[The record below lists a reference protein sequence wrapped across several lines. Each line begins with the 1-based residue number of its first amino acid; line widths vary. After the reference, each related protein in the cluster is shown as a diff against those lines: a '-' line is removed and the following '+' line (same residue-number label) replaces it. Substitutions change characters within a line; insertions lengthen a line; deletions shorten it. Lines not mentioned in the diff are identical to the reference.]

1 MRFSTNVNTKPTKLF
16 QMRDFLGIDTFNSLY
31 EVAPNRATYMR
42 NFIRKDGVNHKRNGW
57 ESLSRFDNIEGLFNF
72 KLYDQVEEQDIYI
85 TIVCTD
91 KDFYMSSSLTA
102 NDNYAGMYYTKITD
116 SCRYTPASVE
126 TLDIKEPEMFI
137 FDNKAYFV
145 GCGEFLVF
153 GQYLRDNYW
162 QYELRKVADN
172 EDTYIPTTTININN
186 ITDTVDV
193 RATLE
198 QVNLL
203 SSYRKNT
210 FVGAPTGTEKE
221 FTEEIELKQF
231 ARYDGKTVPFIRTK
245 FNIKSVTSI
254 VVNEVTLESG
264 TYSTWEDA
272 NFIDFNPYL
281 EIEPESKATVIYTAD
296 ISFNIWRND
305 VGRMDEGTAK
315 IEIEK
320 MIEGEVTK
328 LKYYGATTGRVRSS
342 MLTEEDT
349 FGFLGIPLHQVASI
363 IVEENSVERVLDKD
377 EYSLEIVT
385 TESGNKLQVTL
396 NEAITGYI
404 YVKRYL
410 DGASLLKQAGETAQ
424 AGDEA
429 DDNVKIYPTTGEI
442 RIAFDTTPPIEGSS
456 NITLTFRKEVPNN
469 AKKIGKCKF
478 GIISGV
484 DGNSDRLFLSGNEE
498 HPHIDYFSGHN
509 DFTYFGEMD
518 YNTVGNSYSP
528 IIGYQ
533 QLSNGQLAIFKKR
546 TQEKEA
552 NIYIRK
558 GEYVIDETEKTI
570 TARFPAFGC
579 YLKESPI
586 NRHTIANLGG
596 EVLFASENGVY
607 ALALSEKVASQE
619 MYSVRRS
626 KNIDEIL
633 KNIDLSSAKAVVF
646 NNKYY
651 LAVGNTVYVADGSL
665 FINGQYEWFV
675 LTEVPAKL
683 WDVRENELWFCTNY
697 GEVCK
702 FTDNYKDIRFYGI
715 ESGIMTADVSDNLI
729 YSTIFEDEVLKIPQ
743 DGDKLENVTI
753 YVKYKTILDM
763 TETYEGLGYDIFH
776 ISAEDIANI
785 QENDSIGITGKSDT
799 YFVTNISYEDLT
811 FQLKKVDIHSPTGFS
826 IATFTGSERSSI
838 LLDLPGEMELIE
850 KLQEAF
856 IDNVTEYTGE
866 TSKLDGVQEKYYT
879 FRIRKYPTG
888 EIRELTTN
896 SIGEG
901 SQLTGRIYRDYPVVA
916 EWYTP
921 IFDLGRNDISK
932 RLMGFTVF
940 AEKIEGGDLLFG
952 YDTRMVNELISV
964 KGIDIFSFDNYD
976 YTTFTYETG
985 FVKSFTRKVK
995 ERAFNFIMF
1004 KFKSVNPA
1012 DCIINSVT
1020 VRYKENRHTKGAE

>member
-1 MRFSTNVNTKPTKLF
+1 MRFSTDVNVKPTKLF
-16 QMRDFLGIDTFNSLY
+16 QLRDFLGIDTFNSLY

-102 NDNYAGMYYTKITD
+102 NENDAGMYYTKITD
-116 SCRYTPASVE
+116 SCRYAPASVE

-153 GQYLRDNYW
+153 GQYLQDNYW

-172 EDTYIPTTTININN
+172 EDTYIPTTTININRDGDPN
-186 ITDTVDV
+186 DV

-210 FVGAPTGTEKE
+210 FVGATLGVEKE
-221 FTEEIELKQF
+221 ITEEIPVIPFLDEAGTKIKGVKTKNSVHSITSLKIDGTLVSAEDYYISPF
-231 ARYDGKTVPFIRTK
+231 PYLDGYDILFYAE
-245 FNIKSVTSI
+245 KSVNKDSI
-254 VVNEVTLESG
+254 LTVVYDTKPTEESWTFDVNELSSEEIV
-264 TYSTWEDA
+264 
-272 NFIDFNPYL
+272 L
-281 EIEPESKATVIYTAD
+281 EIEKSIDGKLTKKIYKQQKCTLVNTETHYISGTKLTLHRDIDTTVDGFDYSTDIILKVNDVKLTYGNDFTLD
-296 ISFNIWRND
+296 GREISFTETQSGTVT
-305 VGRMDEGTAK
+305 VGSPFYVAYYLFENGDRFK
-315 IEIEK
+315 PIS
-320 MIEGEVTK
+320 GELFPTK
-328 LKYYGATTGRVRSS
+328 GK
-342 MLTEEDT
+342 
-349 FGFLGIPLHQVASI
+349 F
-363 IVEENSVERVLDKD
+363 VLF
-377 EYSLEIVT
+377 I
-385 TESGNKLQVTL
+385 
-396 NEAITGYI
+396 
-404 YVKRYL
+404 
-410 DGASLLKQAGETAQ
+410 
-424 AGDEA
+424 
-429 DDNVKIYPTTGEI
+429 
-442 RIAFDTTPPIEGSS
+442 DTTPPIEGQA
-456 NITLTFRKEVPNN
+456 NITATFKKEVPNN

-498 HPHIDYFSGHN
+498 HPHIDYFSAHN

-729 YSTIFEDEVLKIPQ
+729 YSTIFEDEVLEIPQ

-753 YVKYKTILDM
+753 YVKYKAITDIQSS
-763 TETYEGLGYDIFH
+763 YEGGGYDTLIV
-776 ISAEDIANI
+776 SQEDILNI
-785 QENDSIGITGKSDT
+785 KENDAITIPGITGAF
-799 YFVTNISYEDLT
+799 FVTNINYTNCS
-811 FQLKKVDIHSPTGFS
+811 FQLNKVTSSGFRIYEFNS
-826 IATFTGSERSSI
+826 SERLSI
-838 LLDLPGEMELIE
+838 LSMETPLIE
-850 KLQEAF
+850 TIYEAY
-856 IDNVTEYTGE
+856 IADVEEHLGD
-866 TSKLDGVQEKYYT
+866 SDKIDGVQEKYYT

-985 FVKSFTRKVK
+985 FVKSHTSKVK

>member
-1 MRFSTNVNTKPTKLF
+1 MRFSTDVNVKPTKLF
-16 QMRDFLGIDTFNSLY
+16 QLRDFLGIDTFNSLY

-153 GQYLRDNYW
+153 GQYLQDNYW
-162 QYELRKVADN
+162 KYELRKVADN
-172 EDTYIPTTTININN
+172 EDTYIPTTTININRDGDPN
-186 ITDTVDV
+186 DV

-210 FVGAPTGTEKE
+210 FVGATLGVEKE
-221 FTEEIELKQF
+221 ITEEIPVIPFLDEAGTKIKGVKTKNYVHSITSLKI
-231 ARYDGKTVPFIRTK
+231 DGTLVSAEDYYISPFWYLDGY
-245 FNIKSVTSI
+245 NILFYAEKSVNKDSI
-254 VVNEVTLESG
+254 LTVIYDTKPTEESWTFDVNELSSEEIV
-264 TYSTWEDA
+264 
-272 NFIDFNPYL
+272 L
-281 EIEPESKATVIYTAD
+281 EIEKSIDGKLIKKIYKQQKCTLANTETHYISGTKLTLHRDIDTTVAGFDYSTDIILKVNDVKLTYGNDFTLD
-296 ISFNIWRND
+296 GREISFT
-305 VGRMDEGTAK
+305 ETQSGTVTVDSPFYVAYFLFENGDRFK
-315 IEIEK
+315 PIS
-320 MIEGEVTK
+320 GELFPTK
-328 LKYYGATTGRVRSS
+328 GK
-342 MLTEEDT
+342 
-349 FGFLGIPLHQVASI
+349 F
-363 IVEENSVERVLDKD
+363 VLF
-377 EYSLEIVT
+377 I
-385 TESGNKLQVTL
+385 
-396 NEAITGYI
+396 
-404 YVKRYL
+404 
-410 DGASLLKQAGETAQ
+410 
-424 AGDEA
+424 
-429 DDNVKIYPTTGEI
+429 
-442 RIAFDTTPPIEGSS
+442 DTTPPIEGQA
-456 NITLTFRKEVPNN
+456 NITATFKKEVPNN

-633 KNIDLSSAKAVVF
+633 KNIDLSNAKAVVL

-729 YSTIFEDEVLKIPQ
+729 YSTIFEDEVLEIPQ

-826 IATFTGSERSSI
+826 IATFTGGERFSI

-866 TSKLDGVQEKYYT
+866 TSKLDGTQEKYYT

-1020 VRYKENRHTKGAE
+1020 VRYKENRHAKGAE

>member
-1 MRFSTNVNTKPTKLF
+1 MRFSTDVNVKPTKLF
-16 QMRDFLGIDTFNSLY
+16 QLRDFLGIDTFNSLY

-57 ESLSRFDNIEGLFNF
+57 KSLSRFDNIEGLFNF

-102 NDNYAGMYYTKITD
+102 NENYAGMYYTKITD
-116 SCRYTPASVE
+116 SCRYAPASVE

-153 GQYLRDNYW
+153 GQYLQDNYW

-172 EDTYIPTTTININN
+172 EDTYIPTTTININRDGDPN
-186 ITDTVDV
+186 DV

-210 FVGAPTGTEKE
+210 FVGTALGVETEE
-221 FTEEIELKQF
+221 TEEIPLMQF
-231 ARYDGKTVPFIRTK
+231 ANEAGTQINWIKTRYIPE
-245 FNIKSVTSI
+245 SVTSI
-254 VVNEVTLESG
+254 TIDGEVETTGYVINTLPEITGYTIYFESPVSIENNSVATVV
-264 TYSTWEDA
+264 YSTKKQKPTFSLDVES
-272 NFIDFNPYL
+272 IDSG
-281 EIEPESKATVIYTAD
+281 EID
-296 ISFNIWRND
+296 I
-305 VGRMDEGTAK
+305 K
-315 IEIEK
+315 IERN
-320 MIEGEVTK
+320 IEGEVVENTYSAKKETLGNTETHYVNGTK
-328 LKYYGATTGRVRSS
+328 LILYRPIDSDNEWFDPTTDITLKVDSVELTYGDDYTVDGKEITF
-342 MLTEEDT
+342 TEEQT
-349 FGFLGIPLHQVASI
+349 GTVEIASQYIAYLIPRDS
-363 IVEENSVERVLDKD
+363 ENPLAGTIGEVFP
-377 EYSLEIVT
+377 EI
-385 TESGNKLQVTL
+385 GKF
-396 NEAITGYI
+396 
-404 YVKRYL
+404 YL
-410 DGASLLKQAGETAQ
+410 T
-424 AGDEA
+424 
-429 DDNVKIYPTTGEI
+429 I
-442 RIAFDTTPPIEGSS
+442 DTTPPVEGQA
-456 NITLTFRKEVPNN
+456 NITVTFKKEVANN

-484 DGNSDRLFLSGNEE
+484 DGVSDRLFLSGNEE

-546 TQEKEA
+546 MQEKEA

-729 YSTIFEDEVLKIPQ
+729 YSTIFEDEVLEIPQ

-753 YVKYKTILDM
+753 YVKYKAITDIQSS
-763 TETYEGLGYDIFH
+763 YEGGGYDTLIV
-776 ISAEDIANI
+776 SQEDILNI
-785 QENDSIGITGKSDT
+785 KENDAITIPGITGAF
-799 YFVTNISYEDLT
+799 FVTNINYTNCS
-811 FQLKKVDIHSPTGFS
+811 FQLNKVTSSGFLIYEFNS
-826 IATFTGSERSSI
+826 SEKTSI
-838 LLDLPGEMELIE
+838 LSKETPLIE
-850 KLQEAF
+850 TIYEAY
-856 IDNVTEYTGE
+856 IADVEEHLGD
-866 TSKLDGVQEKYYT
+866 SDKIDGVQEKYYT

-896 SIGEG
+896 TRDEG

>member
-1 MRFSTNVNTKPTKLF
+1 MRFSTDVNVKPTKLF
-16 QMRDFLGIDTFNSLY
+16 QLRDFLGIDTFNSLY

-102 NDNYAGMYYTKITD
+102 NENDAGMYYTKITH

-153 GQYLRDNYW
+153 GQYLQDNYW

-231 ARYDGKTVPFIRTK
+231 ARYDGKTVPNIRTK

-264 TYSTWEDA
+264 TYSTREDT

-281 EIEPESKATVIYTAD
+281 EIEPESKATVTYTAD

-305 VGRMDEGTAK
+305 VGRMDAGTVK

-349 FGFLGIPLHQVASI
+349 FGFLGIPLHQVVSI
-363 IVEENSVERVLDKD
+363 IVEENSVERLLDKD

-404 YVKRYL
+404 YVVRYL

-424 AGDEA
+424 AGDVA

-498 HPHIDYFSGHN
+498 YPHIDFFSGHN

-546 TQEKEA
+546 MQEKEA

-579 YLKESPI
+579 YIKESPI

-633 KNIDLSSAKAVVF
+633 KNIDLSNAKAVVF

-683 WDVRENELWFCTNY
+683 WDVRENELWFCTNN

-729 YSTIFEDEVLKIPQ
+729 YSTIFEDEVLEIPQ

-753 YVKYKTILDM
+753 YVKYKAITDIQSS
-763 TETYEGLGYDIFH
+763 YEGGGYDTLIV
-776 ISAEDIANI
+776 SQEDILNI
-785 QENDSIGITGKSDT
+785 KENDAITIPEITGAF
-799 YFVTNISYEDLT
+799 FVTNINYTNCS
-811 FQLKKVDIHSPTGFS
+811 FQLKKVTSSGFLIYEFNS
-826 IATFTGSERSSI
+826 SERISI
-838 LLDLPGEMELIE
+838 LSMATPLIE
-850 KLQEAF
+850 TISEAY
-856 IDNVTEYTGE
+856 IADVEEHLGD
-866 TSKLDGVQEKYYT
+866 SDKIDGVQEKYYT